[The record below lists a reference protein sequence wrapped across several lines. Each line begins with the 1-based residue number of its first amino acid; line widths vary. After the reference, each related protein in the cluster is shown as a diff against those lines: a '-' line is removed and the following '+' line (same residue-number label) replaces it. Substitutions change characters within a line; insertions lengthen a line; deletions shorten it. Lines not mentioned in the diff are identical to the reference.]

1 MTPEMSMFATMSPAT
16 LPAPTRKS
24 PIVRV
29 FLPASTWADMFGK

>member
-1 MTPEMSMFATMSPAT
+1 MTPEDEHVRDDVAAT